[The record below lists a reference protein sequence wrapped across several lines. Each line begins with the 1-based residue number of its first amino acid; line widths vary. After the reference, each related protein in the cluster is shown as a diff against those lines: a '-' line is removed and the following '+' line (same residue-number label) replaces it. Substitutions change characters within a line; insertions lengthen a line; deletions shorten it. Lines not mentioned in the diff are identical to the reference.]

1 MGSTIAIGANI
12 YRQRKESHLTQD
24 DLARHLGVTKA
35 SVSKWETGQSYP
47 DVELL
52 PRIAA
57 YFDVTV
63 DALME
68 KGLVESVAA
77 NPVFEPLSDGLASS
91 TLSRA

>member
-1 MGSTIAIGANI
+1 MTSPVA
-12 YRQRKESHLTQD
+12 
-24 DLARHLGVTKA
+24 LASRRHPCPN
-35 SVSKWETGQSYP
+35 EEIGQSYA
-47 DVELL
+47 DIELL
-52 PRIAA
+52 SRIAA